1 MEFWPGNQGQSPLY
15 STFTVPGRNCPQTY
29 HDRHRNPPYYGER
42 QDQRREPTYWT
53 LPGSRAAL
61 HDYAPWMEHEQVGLS
76 SSHFPFIL
84 DHHPQHHQELG
95 AYQPHETRDR
105 EWAQRASREYER
117 GFPREGWPG
126 RWETCS
132 PARYSREV
140 SVKRNDSSYR
150 ELEAWAA
157 RYSHSLQ
164 RRKRIEAE
172 LRGASHGLT
181 ESSRAPERDIRGGTT
196 APQQVVHP
204 GRCDRAGR
212 QQAHPLQGALADTG
226 HPPKEKTCFQRR
238 LFSKPPGYIAP
249 PPYDTP
255 QKSSSVSHQGD
266 TSWEQEGKKQTYWSH
281 PILKDQD
288 MAVDHQTRKTERFTN
303 PDVNQLTFC
312 PQYSRPQTHSLQE
325 DSAGYVQRPHVQ
337 FEGMMSLQQAPVLHT
352 VRNKAEEPSSK
363 IIEGR
368 KFKLNKKAGR
378 VTIFC
383 LVSRIAD
390 STEIPPSP
398 VCGLQTTLGNMPGG
412 EATGQSESETIQAQK
427 LADEVDYR
435 VPTFVEESEPSNTD
449 INKQEEPASLA
460 KTEKPETDVEVAKDA
475 DCTAGTQSSESG
487 KYTSVKYPLW
497 REPSFPVGSE
507 PASSSK
513 CPKEESEEDGSKV
526 LGSKDIPAE
535 VHPQAEVRT
544 EDVEEEC
551 EGAKR
556 SLTVDTTCVVVKMEQ
571 IPSPKKEHV
580 HYFDTVPHP
589 EHSED
594 VQSAFSHECFQSNIQ
609 PDRGGRTEQNAE
621 LDPPF
626 DTEKPDAEPDSDIL
640 DKVEPEQRT
649 ISDPCASPSV
659 PDRETLAQRAERIL
673 GIPLN
678 ESVSEQQP
686 EDAAS
691 LKNESFFEVNGSGS
705 SVEEEN
711 SQNQLE
717 FDQTRFLP
725 ENVEAQNAADVKG
738 GPDSSVPSETP
749 IGASDEDDD
758 PKNEAGSDEHANEQR
773 ENGSTPLED
782 NASPPHL
789 SPSTDS
795 WPSPSPDSQG
805 PVLPPPPVSSSSDPA
820 PILEHPESQCNDLE
834 LTAPTAAPANVFSA
848 QSPSQQS
855 AALPSQDPQGAAT
868 DELENQ
874 TQPVISVLDL
884 GEDGKTPRLTNG
896 EISEEFEEAPVDE
909 PEELVFQQQDEI
921 SEPAQVNGVRET
933 NLEDEHETEEGEV
946 LVGAGV
952 EETESSA
959 LVTQNLS
966 QDEESV
972 CTAESPRTEEQ
983 LSEDT
988 EEEHAEQIQPLDESE
1003 KDIIHAASL
1012 QPAGL
1017 CTDDMEPLKEVES
1030 GLLEET
1036 TSPENKHQPIQSQEI
1051 LILQPCDTE
1060 DASILKE
1067 ITEEPSEG
1075 ATGDPASL
1083 PEQDMGYRNTSEA
1096 LTDTEKQKELDPSNS
1111 PSDVVILPLPELPA
1125 PSHGSD
1131 KDVAPSVTTDPSSD
1145 AADAVTIE
1153 TDISPLCRASGEKS
1167 QNLSSSS
1174 DLLPVPPTCFLPSPL
1189 QEGNE
1194 SVPSVLPLSEE
1205 PHYPKSLWDAVNRI
1219 RKHTAPD
1226 SENEEEEVS
1235 EMWDPENAGEDSGGL
1250 HGAQDTKAEMKEVP
1264 ADQSVEDAKA
1274 KQAQQDPGD
1283 VDEGQLSY
1291 TSTSSHSSREM
1302 ATDKEVD
1309 NGDTSSKT
1317 GTELWTLEDEELETE
1332 VGEQSCIV
1340 EDREEDQEDQDH
1352 Q

>member
-1 MEFWPGNQGQSPLY
+1 MTVYSCLLWPFVS
-15 STFTVPGRNCPQTY
+15 SY

-61 HDYAPWMEHEQVGLS
+61 HDYAPWMEHEQVGFS

-84 DHHPQHHQELG
+84 NRHPQHHQKLG

-172 LRGASHGLT
+172 LRGTSHGLT
-181 ESSRAPERDIRGGTT
+181 ESGRAPERDIRGGTT
-196 APQQVVHP
+196 APQQVVYP
-204 GRCDRAGR
+204 GLCDRAGR
-212 QQAHPLQGALADTG
+212 QQAHPSQRALADTG

-255 QKSSSVSHQGD
+255 QKSSSVSQQGD

-281 PILKDQD
+281 PIQKGQD
-288 MAVDHQTRKTERFTN
+288 MAVDHRTRKRERFTN

-312 PQYSRPQTHSLQE
+312 PQYSRPQTQSLQE

-337 FEGMMSLQQAPVLHT
+337 FEGMMSLQQAPVPHT
-352 VRNKAEEPSSK
+352 VPSKAEEPSSK

-368 KFKLNKKAGR
+368 KFKLNKKAGG

-390 STEIPPSP
+390 STEIPSSP
-398 VCGLQTTLGNMPGG
+398 VCGLQTTLGNVPGG
-412 EATGQSESETIQAQK
+412 EATGLSETIQTQK

-435 VPTFVEESEPSNTD
+435 VPTFLEEPEPSNTD

-460 KTEKPETDVEVAKDA
+460 KTEMPETDVEAEVAKDA

-507 PASSSK
+507 YASSSK
-513 CPKEESEEDGSKV
+513 CPKERSEEDGSKV
-526 LGSKDIPAE
+526 LESKDIPAE

-551 EGAKR
+551 EGAKG
-556 SLTVDTTCVVVKMEQ
+556 SLPADTTCVVVKMEK

-580 HYFDTVPHP
+580 HYFDTIPHP
-589 EHSED
+589 EQSED
-594 VQSAFSHECFQSNIQ
+594 VQECFQSNIQ
-609 PDRGGRTEQNAE
+609 PDRGGRTEQNTE
-621 LDPPF
+621 LDLPL
-626 DTEKPDAEPDSDIL
+626 DTEKPDTEPESDIL

-649 ISDPCASPSV
+649 ISDPCASSSV
-659 PDRETLAQRAERIL
+659 PDGETLAQRAERIL

-678 ESVSEQQP
+678 ESMTEQQP
-686 EDAAS
+686 KDTAS
-691 LKNESFFEVNGSGS
+691 LKNASFTAEVNDRGS
-705 SVEEEN
+705 SVEGEN

-717 FDQTRFLP
+717 FDQTKFLP

-738 GPDSSVPSETP
+738 GPDSSETP

-758 PKNEAGSDEHANEQR
+758 PKNEAGSDEDANEQS
-773 ENGSTPLED
+773 ENESTPLED
-782 NASPPHL
+782 NASPPHV

-805 PVLPPPPVSSSSDPA
+805 PVLPPLPVSSSSNPA
-820 PILEHPESQCNDLE
+820 AILEHPESQCNDLE
-834 LTAPTAAPANVFSA
+834 PAAPISAPANVSSA

-855 AALPSQDPQGAAT
+855 AALHSQDPQGAAT
-868 DELENQ
+868 DELRENQ
-874 TQPVISVLDL
+874 TQPVIGVLDL
-884 GEDGKTPRLTNG
+884 GEDGKTPQLTNG
-896 EISEEFEEAPVDE
+896 EISEELEEAPVDE
-909 PEELVFQQQDEI
+909 PEEMVFQQQDEI
-921 SEPAQVNGVRET
+921 SEPAEVNGAGET
-933 NLEDEHETEEGEV
+933 NLEDEQQTEEGEV

-952 EETESSA
+952 EETESFA
-959 LVTQNLS
+959 EDTQNLS
-966 QDEESV
+966 QDESV

-988 EEEHAEQIQPLDESE
+988 EEEHSEQIQPLDESE
-1003 KDIIHAASL
+1003 KDITHAVSL

-1036 TSPENKHQPIQSQEI
+1036 TSPENEHQPIQSQEI

-1060 DASILKE
+1060 DGSILKE
-1067 ITEEPSEG
+1067 ITEESSEG

-1083 PEQDMGYRNTSEA
+1083 PEQDMGYKNTSEA
-1096 LTDTEKQKELDPSNS
+1096 LTDIEKQQELDPSNS
-1111 PSDVVILPLPELPA
+1111 PPDVVMLPPPELPA

-1131 KDVAPSVTTDPSSD
+1131 KDVVPSVTTDLSSD

-1153 TDISPLCRASGEKS
+1153 TDTPPLYQASDEKS
-1167 QNLSSSS
+1167 QKLSSSS
-1174 DLLPVPPTCFLPSPL
+1174 DLLPVPPTCFLLLPL

-1194 SVPSVLPLSEE
+1194 SVPLVLPLSEE
-1205 PHYPKSLWDAVNRI
+1205 PQYPKSLWDAVNRI

-1250 HGAQDTKAEMKEVP
+1250 HGVQDPMVEMEGVP
-1264 ADQSVEDAKA
+1264 ADQRVEDAEA

-1283 VDEGQLSY
+1283 VDEGQVSCS
-1291 TSTSSHSSREM
+1291 STSSHSSSEIV
-1302 ATDKEVD
+1302 TDKEVD
-1309 NGDTSSKT
+1309 NRDTSSKT
-1317 GTELWTLEDEELETE
+1317 GTQLWTLEDEELETE

-1340 EDREEDQEDQDH
+1340 EDREEDQDH

>member
-1 MEFWPGNQGQSPLY
+1 LSLQLKGKRFIGEWGPL
-15 STFTVPGRNCPQTY
+15 CY

-212 QQAHPLQGALADTG
+212 QQAHPLQGALADAG

-497 REPSFPVGSE
+497 REPV
-507 PASSSK
+507 SSR

-621 LDPPF
+621 LDPPL

-678 ESVSEQQP
+678 ESRV
-686 EDAAS
+686 
-691 LKNESFFEVNGSGS
+691 FGRG
-705 SVEEEN
+705 EN

-758 PKNEAGSDEHANEQR
+758 PKNEAGSDEHANEQS
-773 ENGSTPLED
+773 ENGSTPLEG

-884 GEDGKTPRLTNG
+884 GEDGKTPQLTNG

-933 NLEDEHETEEGEV
+933 NLEDEQETEEGEV

-959 LVTQNLS
+959 VVTQNLS

-1131 KDVAPSVTTDPSSD
+1131 KM
-1145 AADAVTIE
+1145 
-1153 TDISPLCRASGEKS
+1153 
-1167 QNLSSSS
+1167 
-1174 DLLPVPPTCFLPSPL
+1174 
-1189 QEGNE
+1189 
-1194 SVPSVLPLSEE
+1194 LPLHEE

>member
-1 MEFWPGNQGQSPLY
+1 
-15 STFTVPGRNCPQTY
+15 
-29 HDRHRNPPYYGER
+29 
-42 QDQRREPTYWT
+42 
-53 LPGSRAAL
+53 
-61 HDYAPWMEHEQVGLS
+61 MEHEQVGLS

-84 DHHPQHHQELG
+84 DRHPQHHQELG

-117 GFPREGWPG
+117 GFPREGWLG

-204 GRCDRAGR
+204 RLCDRAGR
-212 QQAHPLQGALADTG
+212 QQAHPSQGALADTG

-255 QKSSSVSHQGD
+255 QKSSSVSQQGD

-281 PILKDQD
+281 PRLKDQD
-288 MAVDHQTRKTERFTN
+288 MAVDHRTRKTERFTN
-303 PDVNQLTFC
+303 PDVNQDTFC

-352 VRNKAEEPSSK
+352 VCNKAEEPSSK

-368 KFKLNKKAGR
+368 KFKLNKKAGG

-390 STEIPPSP
+390 STEIPSSP
-398 VCGLQTTLGNMPGG
+398 ACGLQTTLGNMPGG
-412 EATGQSESETIQAQK
+412 EATGLNESETIQAQK

-435 VPTFVEESEPSNTD
+435 VSTFLEESEPSNTD

-475 DCTAGTQSSESG
+475 DCTTGTQYSESG
-487 KYTSVKYPLW
+487 KYSSVKYPLW

-507 PASSSK
+507 HASSSK
-513 CPKEESEEDGSKV
+513 CLKERSEEDGSKV
-526 LGSKDIPAE
+526 LGNKDMPAE
-535 VHPQAEVRT
+535 VHPQAVVRT

-551 EGAKR
+551 EGAKS
-556 SLTVDTTCVVVKMEQ
+556 SLTAGTTCVVVKMEQ

-580 HYFDTVPHP
+580 HFFDTAPHP

-594 VQSAFSHECFQSNIQ
+594 VHSLSQECFQSNIQ

-621 LDPPF
+621 LDLPL

-649 ISDPCASPSV
+649 ISDPCASSSV

-678 ESVSEQQP
+678 ESVTEQQP
-686 EDAAS
+686 EDTAA
-691 LKNESFFEVNGSGS
+691 LRNESFTAEVNDSES
-705 SVEEEN
+705 SVEEEKL
-711 SQNQLE
+711 QNQLE
-717 FDQTRFLP
+717 FDQTKFLP
-725 ENVEAQNAADVKG
+725 ENVEANNTADVKG
-738 GPDSSVPSETP
+738 CPDSSGTP

-758 PKNEAGSDEHANEQR
+758 PKNEAGSDENANEQS
-773 ENGSTPLED
+773 ENESTPLED
-782 NASPPHL
+782 NAPPPHV

-795 WPSPSPDSQG
+795 WPSPSPDSQ
-805 PVLPPPPVSSSSDPA
+805 PILPPPPVSSSSNPV

-834 LTAPTAAPANVFSA
+834 LTAPIAAPANVSSA

-855 AALPSQDPQGAAT
+855 TAPHSQDPQGAST
-868 DELENQ
+868 DELKNQ
-874 TQPVISVLDL
+874 TQPVISALDL
-884 GEDGKTPRLTNG
+884 GEDGKTPQLTNG
-896 EISEEFEEAPVDE
+896 EISEEFEEAPEDE

-921 SEPAQVNGVRET
+921 SEPAEVNGVRET
-933 NLEDEHETEEGEV
+933 NLEDEQQTEEGEV

-952 EETESSA
+952 EETEPSA
-959 LVTQNLS
+959 EVTQNLS

-1003 KDIIHAASL
+1003 KDIIHAVSL
-1012 QPAGL
+1012 QLAGL
-1017 CTDDMEPLKEVES
+1017 CTDDMEPLKEVKS

-1036 TSPENKHQPIQSQEI
+1036 TSPKNKHQLIQSQEI
-1051 LILQPCDTE
+1051 LILQSCDTE
-1060 DASILKE
+1060 DASILNE

-1083 PEQDMGYRNTSEA
+1083 PEQDMGSKNTSEA
-1096 LTDTEKQKELDPSNS
+1096 LTDTEKQQELDPSNS
-1111 PSDVVILPLPELPA
+1111 PSDVVMLPPPELPV
-1125 PSHGSD
+1125 PSHDSD
-1131 KDVAPSVTTDPSSD
+1131 KDVAPSITTDSSSD

-1153 TDISPLCRASGEKS
+1153 TDNSPLYQASGEKC
-1167 QNLSSSS
+1167 QKLSSSS
-1174 DLLPVPPTCFLPSPL
+1174 DLLPVPPTCFLPLTL
-1189 QEGNE
+1189 QEGDE
-1194 SVPSVLPLSEE
+1194 SAPSVLPLSEE
-1205 PHYPKSLWDAVNRI
+1205 PQYPKSLWDAVNRI

-1250 HGAQDTKAEMKEVP
+1250 HGAQDTMAEMEEVP
-1264 ADQSVEDAKA
+1264 ADQSVEDAEA

-1283 VDEGQLSY
+1283 VDEGRLSCSSTS

-1302 ATDKEVD
+1302 VTDKEVD
-1309 NGDTSSKT
+1309 NGDTPSKT
-1317 GTELWTLEDEELETE
+1317 GTELRTLEDEELETE

-1340 EDREEDQEDQDH
+1340 EDREEDQDH

>member
-1 MEFWPGNQGQSPLY
+1 
-15 STFTVPGRNCPQTY
+15 
-29 HDRHRNPPYYGER
+29 
-42 QDQRREPTYWT
+42 
-53 LPGSRAAL
+53 
-61 HDYAPWMEHEQVGLS
+61 MEHEQVGLS

-84 DHHPQHHQELG
+84 DRHPQHHQELG
-95 AYQPHETRDR
+95 AYQLHEARDR

-126 RWETCS
+126 RWEACS
-132 PARYSREV
+132 PARYSRDV

-181 ESSRAPERDIRGGTT
+181 ESSRAPDRDIRGGTE

-204 GRCDRAGR
+204 GLCDRAGR
-212 QQAHPLQGALADTG
+212 PQAHPSQRALADTG

-255 QKSSSVSHQGD
+255 QKSSSVSQQGD
-266 TSWEQEGKKQTYWSH
+266 TSWEQEGKKQSYWSH
-281 PILKDQD
+281 PIQKDQD
-288 MAVDHQTRKTERFTN
+288 MAADHRTRRTERFTN
-303 PDVNQLTFC
+303 PDVHQLTFC
-312 PQYSRPQTHSLQE
+312 PQYSRQTHSQHE

-337 FEGMMSLQQAPVLHT
+337 FEGMMSQQQAPVLHT

-368 KFKLNKKAGR
+368 KFKLNQRAGG

-390 STEIPPSP
+390 STEIPSSP
-398 VCGLQTTLGNMPGG
+398 VCGVQTTLGNMPGD
-412 EATGQSESETIQAQK
+412 EATGLSESETIQAQK

-435 VPTFVEESEPSNTD
+435 VATFLEESEPSNTD

-460 KTEKPETDVEVAKDA
+460 EAVKPETDVEAEVAKDA
-475 DCTAGTQSSESG
+475 DCAAGTQSSESG

-507 PASSSK
+507 HASSST
-513 CPKEESEEDGSKV
+513 CLKERSEEDGSKV

-535 VHPQAEVRT
+535 VHPQAEART

-551 EGAKR
+551 EGAKG
-556 SLTVDTTCVVVKMEQ
+556 SLTTDTTCVVVKMEQ

-580 HYFDTVPHP
+580 HYFDTAPQP

-594 VQSAFSHECFQSNIQ
+594 VQSALSQECFQ

-621 LDPPF
+621 LDLI

-640 DKVEPEQRT
+640 DKGEPAKRT
-649 ISDPCASPSV
+649 VSDPCAPSSV

-678 ESVSEQQP
+678 ESVTEQQP

-691 LKNESFFEVNGSGS
+691 LKNESFTAEVNDSES
-705 SVEEEN
+705 SVEEEH

-717 FDQTRFLP
+717 FDQTKFLP
-725 ENVEAQNAADVKG
+725 ENDEAQNPADIEG
-738 GPDSSVPSETP
+738 GPDSSETP

-758 PKNEAGSDEHANEQR
+758 PKNEAGSDENANEQS
-773 ENGSTPLED
+773 ENESTPLED
-782 NASPPHL
+782 DASPPHV
-789 SPSTDS
+789 SPATDS

-805 PVLPPPPVSSSSDPA
+805 PVLPPPPASSSSNPA
-820 PILEHPESQCNDLE
+820 PILEHPESKCND
-834 LTAPTAAPANVFSA
+834 PIAAPANVSSA

-855 AALPSQDPQGAAT
+855 AALHSQDPQRAAT
-868 DELENQ
+868 DELENP

-884 GEDGKTPRLTNG
+884 GEDGKTPQQTNG
-896 EISEEFEEAPVDE
+896 EISEESEEAPVGE

-921 SEPAQVNGVRET
+921 SEPAEVNGVREM
-933 NLEDEHETEEGEV
+933 NLEEQTEEGEV

-959 LVTQNLS
+959 EVTQNLS

-988 EEEHAEQIQPLDESE
+988 KEEHAEQIQPLGESE
-1003 KDIIHAASL
+1003 KDIIHAVSL

-1017 CTDDMEPLKEVES
+1017 CIDDMEPLKEVES

-1036 TSPENKHQPIQSQEI
+1036 TSPENKYQPIQGEEI
-1051 LILQPCDTE
+1051 HILQPCDTE

-1083 PEQDMGYRNTSEA
+1083 PEQDMGSKNTSEA
-1096 LTDTEKQKELDPSNS
+1096 LTDTEKQQELDPSNW
-1111 PSDVVILPLPELPA
+1111 PSDVVMLPPPELPA

-1131 KDVAPSVTTDPSSD
+1131 KVVAPSLTTDPSPD
-1145 AADAVTIE
+1145 AAYAVAIE
-1153 TDISPLCRASGEKS
+1153 TDVCP
-1167 QNLSSSS
+1167 SSSS
-1174 DLLPVPPTCFLPSPL
+1174 DLLPVLPTCSSPSPL

-1194 SVPSVLPLSEE
+1194 SAPSVLALSEE
-1205 PHYPKSLWDAVNRI
+1205 PQYPKSLWDAVNRI

-1226 SENEEEEVS
+1226 SENEEDEVS

-1250 HGAQDTKAEMKEVP
+1250 HGAQNTVAEMKEVP
-1264 ADQSVEDAKA
+1264 ADQSVEDAEA

-1283 VDEGQLSY
+1283 VEEGRLSCS
-1291 TSTSSHSSREM
+1291 STSSHSSRDT

-1309 NGDTSSKT
+1309 RGDASSTT

-1332 VGEQSCIV
+1332 VGEERGIA
-1340 EDREEDQEDQDH
+1340 EDREGDQDH

>member
-1 MEFWPGNQGQSPLY
+1 
-15 STFTVPGRNCPQTY
+15 
-29 HDRHRNPPYYGER
+29 
-42 QDQRREPTYWT
+42 
-53 LPGSRAAL
+53 
-61 HDYAPWMEHEQVGLS
+61 MEHEQVGLS

-95 AYQPHETRDR
+95 AYQLNETRDR

-172 LRGASHGLT
+172 LRGAPHGLT

-204 GRCDRAGR
+204 GLCDRAGR
-212 QQAHPLQGALADTG
+212 QQAHPSQRALADTG
-226 HPPKEKTCFQRR
+226 QPPKEKTCFQRR

-255 QKSSSVSHQGD
+255 QKNCSVSQQGD

-288 MAVDHQTRKTERFTN
+288 MAVDHRTRKTERFTN
-303 PDVNQLTFC
+303 PDVNQLIFC

-325 DSAGYVQRPHVQ
+325 DSAGDVQRPHVQ

-352 VRNKAEEPSSK
+352 VCNKAEEPSSK

-368 KFKLNKKAGR
+368 KFKLKKKAGG

-390 STEIPPSP
+390 STEIPSSP

-412 EATGQSESETIQAQK
+412 EATGLSESEPIQAQK

-435 VPTFVEESEPSNTD
+435 VPTFLEESEPSNTD

-460 KTEKPETDVEVAKDA
+460 KTEKPETDVEAEVAKDA
-475 DCTAGTQSSESG
+475 DCTAGMQSSESG

-507 PASSSK
+507 PASSST
-513 CPKEESEEDGSKV
+513 CLKEKSEENGSKV

-551 EGAKR
+551 EGATG
-556 SLTVDTTCVVVKMEQ
+556 SLTADTTCVVVKMEQ

-580 HYFDTVPHP
+580 QYFDTAPQL

-594 VQSAFSHECFQSNIQ
+594 VQSALSQECFQSNIQ
-609 PDRGGRTEQNAE
+609 PDGGERTEQNTE
-621 LDPPF
+621 LDLPL
-626 DTEKPDAEPDSDIL
+626 DTDKPDAEPDSDIL

-649 ISDPCASPSV
+649 ISDPCASSSV

-678 ESVSEQQP
+678 ESVTEQQP
-686 EDAAS
+686 EDTAS
-691 LKNESFFEVNGSGS
+691 LKNESFTAEVNDSES

-717 FDQTRFLP
+717 FDQTKLLP
-725 ENVEAQNAADVKG
+725 ENVEAQNPADIKG
-738 GPDSSVPSETP
+738 GPDSSETP
-749 IGASDEDDD
+749 IGASDEDD
-758 PKNEAGSDEHANEQR
+758 PKNEAGSDENANEQS
-773 ENGSTPLED
+773 ENKSIPLED
-782 NASPPHL
+782 NTSPPHL

-795 WPSPSPDSQG
+795 WPSPSLDSQG
-805 PVLPPPPVSSSSDPA
+805 PVLPPPPVSSSSNPV
-820 PILEHPESQCNDLE
+820 PILEHPESKCNDLE
-834 LTAPTAAPANVFSA
+834 LTAPMAAPANVSSA

-855 AALPSQDPQGAAT
+855 AALLSQDPQGAAT

-884 GEDGKTPRLTNG
+884 GEDGKTPQLTNG
-896 EISEEFEEAPVDE
+896 EISEEFEEAPADE

-921 SEPAQVNGVRET
+921 SEPAKVNGVRDT
-933 NLEDEHETEEGEV
+933 NLEDEQETEEGEV
-946 LVGAGV
+946 LVGSGV
-952 EETESSA
+952 EETQSSA
-959 LVTQNLS
+959 EVTQNLS

-983 LSEDT
+983 LSEYT
-988 EEEHAEQIQPLDESE
+988 EEEHCEQIQPLDESE
-1003 KDIIHAASL
+1003 KDIIHAVSL

-1017 CTDDMEPLKEVES
+1017 CTNDMEPLKEVES

-1036 TSPENKHQPIQSQEI
+1036 TSPENKHQPIQGQEI
-1051 LILQPCDTE
+1051 LILQLCDTE
-1060 DASILKE
+1060 NASILKE
-1067 ITEEPSEG
+1067 ITKEPSEG
-1075 ATGDPASL
+1075 ATGDPTSL
-1083 PEQDMGYRNTSEA
+1083 PEDMGYKNTSEA
-1096 LTDTEKQKELDPSNS
+1096 LTEPEKQQELDPSNS
-1111 PSDVVILPLPELPA
+1111 SDVVMLPTPELPA

-1131 KDVAPSVTTDPSSD
+1131 KDAVPSVTTDPSSD

-1153 TDISPLCRASGEKS
+1153 TDISPLYRGSGEKS
-1167 QNLSSSS
+1167 QKLSSSS

-1205 PHYPKSLWDAVNRI
+1205 PQYPKSLWDAVNRI

-1250 HGAQDTKAEMKEVP
+1250 HGAQDTMAEMEEVP
-1264 ADQSVEDAKA
+1264 ADQSVEDESVEA
-1274 KQAQQDPGD
+1274 KQAQQDTGD
-1283 VDEGQLSY
+1283 VDEGQLSCS
-1291 TSTSSHSSREM
+1291 STSSHSSREM
-1302 ATDKEVD
+1302 VTDKEVD
-1309 NGDTSSKT
+1309 NRDTSSKT

-1340 EDREEDQEDQDH
+1340 KDREEDQDH

>member
-1 MEFWPGNQGQSPLY
+1 M
-15 STFTVPGRNCPQTY
+15 FTHASSGLVVSSY

-84 DHHPQHHQELG
+84 DRHPQHHQELG

-196 APQQVVHP
+196 APQQVVRP
-204 GRCDRAGR
+204 GLCDRAGR
-212 QQAHPLQGALADTG
+212 QQAHPSQRALADTG

-255 QKSSSVSHQGD
+255 QKSSSVSQQGD

-281 PILKDQD
+281 PIVKDQD
-288 MAVDHQTRKTERFTN
+288 VAVDHRTRKTERFTN

-368 KFKLNKKAGR
+368 KFKLNKKAGG

-390 STEIPPSP
+390 STEIPSSP

-412 EATGQSESETIQAQK
+412 EATGLSESETIQAQK

-435 VPTFVEESEPSNTD
+435 VPTLLEESEPSNTD
-449 INKQEEPASLA
+449 IIKQEEPASLA
-460 KTEKPETDVEVAKDA
+460 TTEKPETDVEAEVAKDA

-487 KYTSVKYPLW
+487 KYSSVKYPLW

-507 PASSSK
+507 PASSST
-513 CPKEESEEDGSKV
+513 CLKERSEEDGSKV

-535 VHPQAEVRT
+535 VHPQAEGRT

-551 EGAKR
+551 EGDK
-556 SLTVDTTCVVVKMEQ
+556 SLLTADTTCVVVKMEQ

-580 HYFDTVPHP
+580 HYFDTAPQP

-594 VQSAFSHECFQSNIQ
+594 VQSALSQECFQSNIQ
-609 PDRGGRTEQNAE
+609 PDRGGRTEQNTE
-621 LDPPF
+621 QDLLL

-649 ISDPCASPSV
+649 ISDPCASSSV

-678 ESVSEQQP
+678 ESETEQQP

-691 LKNESFFEVNGSGS
+691 LNESFTAEVNDSES

-711 SQNQLE
+711 SLNQLE
-717 FDQTRFLP
+717 FDQTKFLP
-725 ENVEAQNAADVKG
+725 ENVEAQNLADVKG
-738 GPDSSVPSETP
+738 GPDSSETP
-749 IGASDEDDD
+749 IGASEEDDD
-758 PKNEAGSDEHANEQR
+758 PKSEAGSEENANEQN
-773 ENGSTPLED
+773 ENKSTPLED
-782 NASPPHL
+782 NASPPHP

-805 PVLPPPPVSSSSDPA
+805 PVFSPPPVSSSSNPA
-820 PILEHPESQCNDLE
+820 PILEHPESKCSDLE
-834 LTAPTAAPANVFSA
+834 LTAPIAAPANVSSA

-855 AALPSQDPQGAAT
+855 AALHSQDPQGAAT

-874 TQPVISVLDL
+874 TQPVISILDL
-884 GEDGKTPRLTNG
+884 GEDGKTPQLTNG
-896 EISEEFEEAPVDE
+896 ELSEEFEEAPVDE

-921 SEPAQVNGVRET
+921 SAPAEVNGVRET
-933 NLEDEHETEEGEV
+933 NLEDEQETEEGEA
-946 LVGAGV
+946 LVGSGV
-952 EETESSA
+952 EETESSTE
-959 LVTQNLS
+959 VTQNLS

-983 LSEDT
+983 LSEET
-988 EEEHAEQIQPLDESE
+988 EEEHAEQIQPLDESK
-1003 KDIIHAASL
+1003 KDIIHAVPL

-1017 CTDDMEPLKEVES
+1017 CTNDMEPLKEVES

-1036 TSPENKHQPIQSQEI
+1036 TSPENEHQSIQGQEI
-1051 LILQPCDTE
+1051 LILQLCDTE
-1060 DASILKE
+1060 DVSILKE

-1083 PEQDMGYRNTSEA
+1083 PEQDMDYKNTSEA
-1096 LTDTEKQKELDPSNS
+1096 LTDTEKQQELDPSNS
-1111 PSDVVILPLPELPA
+1111 PPDVVMLPPPELPA
-1125 PSHGSD
+1125 PAHGSD
-1131 KDVAPSVTTDPSSD
+1131 TDVVPSVTTDPSSD
-1145 AADAVTIE
+1145 VADAVTIE
-1153 TDISPLCRASGEKS
+1153 TDISSLHWASSEKS
-1167 QNLSSSS
+1167 QKLPSSS
-1174 DLLPVPPTCFLPSPL
+1174 DLLPVPPTCFLPSPV

-1205 PHYPKSLWDAVNRI
+1205 PQYPKSLWDAVNRI

-1250 HGAQDTKAEMKEVP
+1250 RGVQDTMGEMEEVP
-1264 ADQSVEDAKA
+1264 ADQSVEDVEA
-1274 KQAQQDPGD
+1274 KQAQQDAGD
-1283 VDEGQLSY
+1283 VDEGQLSC
-1291 TSTSSHSSREM
+1291 SSSHSSREM
-1302 ATDKEVD
+1302 VTDKEVD
-1309 NGDTSSKT
+1309 NRDTSSKT

-1332 VGEQSCIV
+1332 VGEQICIV
-1340 EDREEDQEDQDH
+1340 EDREEDQDH

>member
-1 MEFWPGNQGQSPLY
+1 
-15 STFTVPGRNCPQTY
+15 
-29 HDRHRNPPYYGER
+29 
-42 QDQRREPTYWT
+42 
-53 LPGSRAAL
+53 
-61 HDYAPWMEHEQVGLS
+61 MEHEQVGLPS
-76 SSHFPFIL
+76 PHFPFIL
-84 DHHPQHHQELG
+84 DRHPQHHQELG

-105 EWAQRASREYER
+105 EWVQRASREYER

-204 GRCDRAGR
+204 GLCDRAGR
-212 QQAHPLQGALADTG
+212 QQAHPSQRALADTG
-226 HPPKEKTCFQRR
+226 HPPKEKTCLQRR

-255 QKSSSVSHQGD
+255 QKSSSVSQQGD

-288 MAVDHQTRKTERFTN
+288 MAVDHRTRKTERFTN
-303 PDVNQLTFC
+303 PDVNQLTIC

-368 KFKLNKKAGR
+368 KFKLNKKAGG

-398 VCGLQTTLGNMPGG
+398 VCGLQTTLGDLPGG
-412 EATGQSESETIQAQK
+412 EATGRSEGETIQAQK
-427 LADEVDYR
+427 LADEVDHR
-435 VPTFVEESEPSNTD
+435 VPTLLEESEPSNTD
-449 INKQEEPASLA
+449 NNKQEEPASLA
-460 KTEKPETDVEVAKDA
+460 TTEKPETDVEAEGAKDA

-487 KYTSVKYPLW
+487 KYSTVKYPLW

-507 PASSSK
+507 PASSST
-513 CPKEESEEDGSKV
+513 CLKEKSEEDGSKA

-535 VHPQAEVRT
+535 VLPQAEVRT
-544 EDVEEEC
+544 EDGEEEC
-551 EGAKR
+551 EGANGP
-556 SLTVDTTCVVVKMEQ
+556 LTADTTCVVVKMEQ

-580 HYFDTVPHP
+580 RYFDTAPQP

-594 VQSAFSHECFQSNIQ
+594 VQSALPQECFQPNIQ
-609 PDRGGRTEQNAE
+609 PDGGGRTEQNTE
-621 LDPPF
+621 LDLPL
-626 DTEKPDAEPDSDIL
+626 DTERPDVEPDPEIP

-649 ISDPCASPSV
+649 ISAPCASSSV

-678 ESVSEQQP
+678 ESVTEQQP
-686 EDAAS
+686 EDTAS
-691 LKNESFFEVNGSGS
+691 LKNESFTAEVNDSES

-717 FDQTRFLP
+717 SDQTKFLP
-725 ENVEAQNAADVKG
+725 ENVEAQNPPDVEG
-738 GPDSSVPSETP
+738 GPDSSETP
-749 IGASDEDDD
+749 IGASDEDDE
-758 PKNEAGSDEHANEQR
+758 PKNEAGSDENANEQS
-773 ENGSTPLED
+773 ESKSTPLED
-782 NASPPHL
+782 NAPPPHL

-805 PVLPPPPVSSSSDPA
+805 PVLPPPPVSSSSNPS
-820 PILEHPESQCNDLE
+820 PILEHPESKCNDLE
-834 LTAPTAAPANVFSA
+834 LTAPIAAPANVSSA

-855 AALPSQDPQGAAT
+855 AALLSQDPQGAAS

-874 TQPVISVLDL
+874 TQPVIGALDL
-884 GEDGKTPRLTNG
+884 GEDGKTPQLTNG
-896 EISEEFEEAPVDE
+896 EISEDVEEAPVDE

-921 SEPAQVNGVRET
+921 SEPAEVNGVRET
-933 NLEDEHETEEGEV
+933 NLEDEQETEEGEV
-946 LVGAGV
+946 LVGAGL
-952 EETESSA
+952 EETESSTE
-959 LVTQNLS
+959 VTQNLS

-972 CTAESPRTEEQ
+972 CTAESPRTEDQ
-983 LSEDT
+983 LSEDP

-1003 KDIIHAASL
+1003 KDIIHAVSL

-1017 CTDDMEPLKEVES
+1017 CTNDMEPLKEVES
-1030 GLLEET
+1030 GLLVET
-1036 TSPENKHQPIQSQEI
+1036 TSPENEHQPIQGQEI

-1067 ITEEPSEG
+1067 ITEEASEG

-1083 PEQDMGYRNTSEA
+1083 PEQDMGSKNSTEA
-1096 LTDTEKQKELDPSNS
+1096 LTDTEKQQELDPSDS
-1111 PSDVVILPLPELPA
+1111 PPDVVMLPPPELPA
-1125 PSHGSD
+1125 PSQGSD
-1131 KDVAPSVTTDPSSD
+1131 NDVVPSVTTDPPSD
-1145 AADAVTIE
+1145 AADAVAIE
-1153 TDISPLCRASGEKS
+1153 TDISLHHQASGEES
-1167 QNLSSSS
+1167 QKLSASS

-1194 SVPSVLPLSEE
+1194 GVPSVVPLSEE
-1205 PHYPKSLWDAVNRI
+1205 PQYPKSLWDAVNRI

-1235 EMWDPENAGEDSGGL
+1235 EMWDPENAGEVSGGL
-1250 HGAQDTKAEMKEVP
+1250 HGARDTMAEMEEAP
-1264 ADQSVEDAKA
+1264 ADRGVEDESVEA
-1274 KQAQQDPGD
+1274 KQARQDPGD
-1283 VDEGQLSY
+1283 VDEGQLSCS
-1291 TSTSSHSSREM
+1291 STSSHGSREM
-1302 ATDKEVD
+1302 VTDKEVD
-1309 NGDTSSKT
+1309 NRDTSKT
-1317 GTELWTLEDEELETE
+1317 GTELWTLKDEELETE
-1332 VGEQSCIV
+1332 VGGQSCIG
-1340 EDREEDQEDQDH
+1340 EDREEDQDDQ
-1352 Q
+1352 

>member
-1 MEFWPGNQGQSPLY
+1 MS
-15 STFTVPGRNCPQTY
+15 SY

-84 DHHPQHHQELG
+84 DRHPQHHQELG

-204 GRCDRAGR
+204 GLCDRAGR
-212 QQAHPLQGALADTG
+212 QQAHPSQRAPADTG
-226 HPPKEKTCFQRR
+226 PPPKEKACFQRR

-255 QKSSSVSHQGD
+255 QKSSSVSQQGD

-281 PILKDQD
+281 PIQKDQD
-288 MAVDHQTRKTERFTN
+288 MAVDHRIRKTERFTN
-303 PDVNQLTFC
+303 PDVNQLTLC
-312 PQYSRPQTHSLQE
+312 PQYSRPQTHSVQE

-352 VRNKAEEPSSK
+352 VCNKAEEPSSK

-368 KFKLNKKAGR
+368 KFKLNKKAGG

-390 STEIPPSP
+390 STEIPSSP
-398 VCGLQTTLGNMPGG
+398 VCGLQTTLGNTPGG
-412 EATGQSESETIQAQK
+412 EASGVSESETIQAQK

-435 VPTFVEESEPSNTD
+435 VPTFLEEPEPPNTD

-460 KTEKPETDVEVAKDA
+460 KTEKPETDVEAEVAKDA

-507 PASSSK
+507 HASSSK

-526 LGSKDIPAE
+526 VGSKDIPAE

-551 EGAKR
+551 EGAQ
-556 SLTVDTTCVVVKMEQ
+556 SLLTADTTCVVVKMEQ

-580 HYFDTVPHP
+580 HYFDTAPHP
-589 EHSED
+589 ECSED
-594 VQSAFSHECFQSNIQ
+594 VHSALSQECFQSNIQ

-621 LDPPF
+621 LDLPL
-626 DTEKPDAEPDSDIL
+626 DTEQPDAEPDSDHL
-640 DKVEPEQRT
+640 DEVEPEQRT
-649 ISDPCASPSV
+649 ISDPCASSSV

-678 ESVSEQQP
+678 ESVTEQQP
-686 EDAAS
+686 EDTAS
-691 LKNESFFEVNGSGS
+691 LKNESFTVQVNDIES
-705 SVEEEN
+705 SVQDEK

-717 FDQTRFLP
+717 CDQTKFLP
-725 ENVEAQNAADVKG
+725 ENVKSQNPADVKG
-738 GPDSSVPSETP
+738 GPDSSETA
-749 IGASDEDDD
+749 IGASDGDDD
-758 PKNEAGSDEHANEQR
+758 PKNEAGSDENATER
-773 ENGSTPLED
+773 SESESTPLEE
-782 NASPPHL
+782 NASPPHV

-805 PVLPPPPVSSSSDPA
+805 PVLPPPPVSSPSNPA
-820 PILEHPESQCNDLE
+820 PILEHPESECNDLE
-834 LTAPTAAPANVFSA
+834 LAAPIAAPANVSSA
-848 QSPSQQS
+848 QSMSQQS
-855 AALPSQDPQGAAT
+855 AALNSQDPQGAAT

-874 TQPVISVLDL
+874 TQPVISILDL
-884 GEDGKTPRLTNG
+884 GDDGKTPQLTNG
-896 EISEEFEEAPVDE
+896 EMSEELEEAPVDE
-909 PEELVFQQQDEI
+909 PEEMVFQQQDEI
-921 SEPAQVNGVRET
+921 SEPAEVNGVRET
-933 NLEDEHETEEGEV
+933 TLEDEEETEEGEV

-959 LVTQNLS
+959 EVIQNLS

-972 CTAESPRTEEQ
+972 CAAESPRTEEQ

-1003 KDIIHAASL
+1003 EDIIHAPSL

-1017 CTDDMEPLKEVES
+1017 CTNDMEPLKEVES
-1030 GLLEET
+1030 GILEET
-1036 TSPENKHQPIQSQEI
+1036 TPPENKHQPIQSQEI
-1051 LILQPCDTE
+1051 LILRPCDIE

-1083 PEQDMGYRNTSEA
+1083 PEQDVGYKNTSEA
-1096 LTDTEKQKELDPSNS
+1096 LTDTEKQQELDPSNS
-1111 PSDVVILPLPELPA
+1111 PPDVVMLPPPELPA

-1131 KDVAPSVTTDPSSD
+1131 EVVAPSVTTSD

-1153 TDISPLCRASGEKS
+1153 TDISSLNRASGEKS
-1167 QNLSSSS
+1167 QKLSSSS
-1174 DLLPVPPTCFLPSPL
+1174 DLLPVPATCFLPSLL

-1205 PHYPKSLWDAVNRI
+1205 PQYPKSLWDAVNRI

-1250 HGAQDTKAEMKEVP
+1250 QGAQDTMAEMQEVP
-1264 ADQSVEDAKA
+1264 ADQSVKDAGA

-1283 VDEGQLSY
+1283 VDEGQLSCSRTS

-1302 ATDKEVD
+1302 VTDEEVD
-1309 NGDTSSKT
+1309 NRDTSSKT
-1317 GTELWTLEDEELETE
+1317 GTQLWTLEDEELETD

-1340 EDREEDQEDQDH
+1340 EDREEDQDH

>member
-42 QDQRREPTYWT
+42 QDQRREPAYWT

-84 DHHPQHHQELG
+84 DRHPQHHQELG

-117 GFPREGWPG
+117 GFPREGWAG

-535 VHPQAEVRT
+535 VHPQAEIRT
-544 EDVEEEC
+544 EDVEEAC

-594 VQSAFSHECFQSNIQ
+594 VQSAFSHECVQSNIQ

-621 LDPPF
+621 LDLPL
-626 DTEKPDAEPDSDIL
+626 DTEKPDAEPDSDNL

-686 EDAAS
+686 EDTAS
-691 LKNESFFEVNGSGS
+691 LKNQSFFEVNGSGS

-738 GPDSSVPSETP
+738 GPDSSVPPETP

-773 ENGSTPLED
+773 ENGST
-782 NASPPHL
+782 
-789 SPSTDS
+789 
-795 WPSPSPDSQG
+795 
-805 PVLPPPPVSSSSDPA
+805 
-820 PILEHPESQCNDLE
+820 
-834 LTAPTAAPANVFSA
+834 
-848 QSPSQQS
+848 
-855 AALPSQDPQGAAT
+855 
-868 DELENQ
+868 
-874 TQPVISVLDL
+874 L
-884 GEDGKTPRLTNG
+884 GG
-896 EISEEFEEAPVDE
+896 
-909 PEELVFQQQDEI
+909 
-921 SEPAQVNGVRET
+921 
-933 NLEDEHETEEGEV
+933 
-946 LVGAGV
+946 
-952 EETESSA
+952 
-959 LVTQNLS
+959 
-966 QDEESV
+966 
-972 CTAESPRTEEQ
+972 
-983 LSEDT
+983 
-988 EEEHAEQIQPLDESE
+988 
-1003 KDIIHAASL
+1003 
-1012 QPAGL
+1012 
-1017 CTDDMEPLKEVES
+1017 
-1030 GLLEET
+1030 
-1036 TSPENKHQPIQSQEI
+1036 
-1051 LILQPCDTE
+1051 
-1060 DASILKE
+1060 
-1067 ITEEPSEG
+1067 
-1075 ATGDPASL
+1075 
-1083 PEQDMGYRNTSEA
+1083 
-1096 LTDTEKQKELDPSNS
+1096 
-1111 PSDVVILPLPELPA
+1111 
-1125 PSHGSD
+1125 
-1131 KDVAPSVTTDPSSD
+1131 
-1145 AADAVTIE
+1145 
-1153 TDISPLCRASGEKS
+1153 
-1167 QNLSSSS
+1167 
-1174 DLLPVPPTCFLPSPL
+1174 
-1189 QEGNE
+1189 
-1194 SVPSVLPLSEE
+1194 
-1205 PHYPKSLWDAVNRI
+1205 
-1219 RKHTAPD
+1219 
-1226 SENEEEEVS
+1226 
-1235 EMWDPENAGEDSGGL
+1235 
-1250 HGAQDTKAEMKEVP
+1250 
-1264 ADQSVEDAKA
+1264 
-1274 KQAQQDPGD
+1274 
-1283 VDEGQLSY
+1283 
-1291 TSTSSHSSREM
+1291 
-1302 ATDKEVD
+1302 
-1309 NGDTSSKT
+1309 
-1317 GTELWTLEDEELETE
+1317 
-1332 VGEQSCIV
+1332 
-1340 EDREEDQEDQDH
+1340 
-1352 Q
+1352 